1 MEGLHVIRCYLF
13 ASVYVVRR
21 HLLYVVFTPRPGIS
35 MHTMCVRFLCQMY
48 IQVVYIADVMVVN
61 TVFISVAGL

>member
-1 MEGLHVIRCYLF
+1 VYVIRCYLF

-35 MHTMCVRFLCQMY
+35 MHTMSVRFLCQMY

-61 TVFISVAGL
+61 TMFISVAGL